1 MKFGNNDR
9 GAYAHRRL
17 VLQRICDYFNI
28 FVIMT
33 AKIEH
38 CCVIVIRF
46 ITR

>member
-17 VLQRICDYFNI
+17 VLQRICDSFNI